1 MLQQAHESLEKMS
14 ALASAIKD
22 ERWGDAERVLCEV
35 KVLLDFL
42 SQGINSN
49 VRSVISAPSPDQRDR
64 G

>member
-22 ERWGDAERVLCEV
+22 ERWGDGERVLREL
-35 KVLLDFL
+35 KVLLDGL
-42 SQGINSN
+42 TEGINSN
-49 VRSVISAPSPDQRDR
+49 VRSEISAPTPDKRDR